1 MSGTSH
7 LELRALPIVAVTYLL
22 APLIALTGYWAA
34 VALPHW
40 TNPEVDRHQ
49 LVALWLLIAVWG
61 GAVCLFLEFIFVTP
75 LLIGFHRF
83 RWRWLNGWT
92 GALIGFG
99 LGALPWLFFGI
110 LSVEPGS
117 GASANG
123 VILVEDGH
131 RTLEGWRAL
140 LRQAGGF
147 GLIGVGSAL
156 VFRLCAVRRA
166 TDA

>member
-1 MSGTSH
+1 M
-7 LELRALPIVAVTYLL
+7 AVTYLL

-40 TNPEVDRHQ
+40 NNPEADRPQ
-49 LVALWLLIAVWG
+49 LLALWFLISVLG
-61 GAVCLFLEFIFVTP
+61 GAVCLIVELVFVPP

-99 LGALPWLFFGI
+99 LGALPWLVFGI
-110 LSVEPGS
+110 LAVEPGS
-117 GASANG
+117 GRSANG

-131 RTLEGWRAL
+131 RTLEGWLAL
-140 LRQAGGF
+140 AGEAGGF